1 MPDGSI
7 RGEGE
12 RRVRVCACAGYALL
26 SFACQLAVWG
36 GLRLSERTGFDVP
49 SILTWWTVPLLVAMA
64 TALLAMGAAASLRA
78 SEGGGG
84 PWRHAASR
92 ALPFASAACAVA
104 GYGLVAIAPSD
115 PRTIVAAGAVLVG
128 AGMGALSA
136 SWAQAL
142 SSLGSRDVPR
152 LVLQSVVACAA
163 LSLATEPLALPVLE
177 LAYVVAA
184 CGSAALLT
192 VVRAA
197 FDCAPV
203 SAGPSP
209 SAARA
214 AGEGAAVGAPRAVGW
229 LAREMLGAVRNP
241 LFCAASIAFAVAL
254 TRTMT
259 LRAQP
264 AMVGASGVACMA
276 VGAGVLLVVLRRSE
290 DGAPGLTIPALF
302 RILFPVV
309 ATLLLALSAG
319 GERLAAV
326 AGAAVFAAYALMQ
339 ALMVPACIDAARRKG
354 VRATAVY
361 GLFAGAVY
369 AVFAAS
375 TQLGVILFS
384 GGDGV
389 GATASLTAA
398 LLVLY
403 VLAMAYTFVQRRA
416 GSDGGGAGGGSVAAA
431 GAEDGAAVGGAGT
444 DDGVSGSFAA
454 TGAKVL
460 RGASEARALS
470 DFAAA
475 ASAGGAAGTAM
486 SGVGRGEPDPISRR
500 CLVLAQRFALS
511 PRETDVL
518 VAFAHGRNVS
528 YLAERLCLSPNTI
541 RSHSKTL
548 YAKLGVHSKQE
559 LLNLVD
565 EVA

>member
-12 RRVRVCACAGYALL
+12 RHVRACACAGYAFL

-64 TALLAMGAAASLRA
+64 AVLSAMGAAASLRA

-92 ALPFASAACAVA
+92 ALPFASAACAIA
-104 GYGLVAIAPSD
+104 GYGLVAMAPSD
-115 PRTIVAAGAVLVG
+115 PRTIVAAGASLVG

-229 LAREMLGAVRNP
+229 LAREMFGAVRNP

-254 TRTMT
+254 TRT
-259 LRAQP
+259 
-264 AMVGASGVACMA
+264 MVGASGVACMA

-290 DGAPGLTIPALF
+290 GGAPGLTIPALF

-339 ALMVPACIDAARRKG
+339 ALMVPACIDAARRKD
-354 VRATAVY
+354 VRTTAVY

-384 GGDGV
+384 EGDGV

-403 VLAMAYTFVQRRA
+403 VLAMAYAFMQRRA
-416 GSDGGGAGGGSVAAA
+416 GSDGGGAVGGSVAAA

-444 DDGVSGSFAA
+444 DDGTSGSFAA
-454 TGAKVL
+454 TGAEVL
-460 RGASEARALS
+460 RGASEARAS
-470 DFAAA
+470 GDFAAA
-475 ASAGGAAGTAM
+475 ASTGGAAGAAM
-486 SGVGRGEPDPISRR
+486 PGGGRGEPDPISRR

>member
-1 MPDGSI
+1 MPGGSI

-78 SEGGGG
+78 SEDGGG

-92 ALPFASAACAVA
+92 TLPFASAACAIT
-104 GYGLVAIAPSD
+104 GYGLVAMAPSD

-136 SWAQAL
+136 SWAQTI
-142 SSLGSRDVPR
+142 SNLGFRDVPR
-152 LVLQSVVACAA
+152 LVLKSVVACAA
-163 LSLATEPLALPVLE
+163 LSLVTEPLPLPVLE

-184 CGSAALLT
+184 CGSATLLA

-197 FDCAPV
+197 FDRAPV
-203 SAGPSP
+203 SADAPP
-209 SAARA
+209 SAART
-214 AGEGAAVGAPRAVGW
+214 AGRELRQAPREPQEG
-229 LAREMLGAVRNP
+229 LREMLGAVRNP

-403 VLAMAYTFVQRRA
+403 VLAMAYAFVQRRA

-460 RGASEARALS
+460 RGASEARAS
-470 DFAAA
+470 GDFAAA